1 MLPKKPHYAVKRS
14 KTGLGLFAAQPIPVN
29 KRIIEY
35 QVTIL
40 TNEESEEVGG
50 KYLFTL
56 DENRVIEGSSRS
68 NLARYIN
75 HSCEPNARERP
86 TRNRIWI
93 WSLREIQAG
102 EEITIDYGEEY
113 FDAYIK
119 QKGCKCE
126 TCSSQSQ
133 KKKTK

>member
-1 MLPKKPHYAVKRS
+1 MLPKKPFFAVKRS
-14 KTGLGLFAAQPIPVN
+14 KTGLGLFALQTIPVN

-35 QVTIL
+35 QGTIL

>member
-1 MLPKKPHYAVKRS
+1 MLPKKPMFAVKRS
-14 KTGLGLFAAQPIPVN
+14 KTGLGLFALQTIPAE

-35 QVTIL
+35 QGTIL

-56 DENRVIEGSSRS
+56 DENRVIEGSARS

-75 HSCEPNARERP
+75 HSCDPNARERP

-102 EEITIDYGEEY
+102 EEITIDYGQEY
-113 FDAYIK
+113 LEAYIRP
-119 QKGCKCE
+119 KGCKC
-126 TCSSQSQ
+126 TSCLLQTN
-133 KKKTK
+133 KK

>member
-1 MLPKKPHYAVKRS
+1 MLPKKPTFAVKRS
-14 KTGLGLFAAQPIPVN
+14 KTGLGLFALQAIPVN

-35 QVTIL
+35 QGTIL